1 MANKET
7 ILQFVKSRGPII
19 PNQIKKEV
27 GGETYLISAVLSE
40 LAKDG
45 LIKISYT
52 KIGSSPTYYASG
64 QEFKLQELKKY
75 LNEKDQRTFNLLR
88 QKKVLRDKNQ
98 EMLVRVSLRNIKDF
112 AKPLEVKV
120 KGEKEIFW
128 KWYLTPKDEA
138 VDLIKKQFAR
148 LPQKEEVKKEI
159 KPEIKQEKQKIL
171 KRTETSKEGFLKRLY
186 DYFEEKK
193 IEVIEEEVIRKN
205 SDIEFQVI
213 ISSSVGN
220 MEYFCKAK
228 NKKRCNDGDLSS
240 AYIKGQSLKLPV
252 LFIITG
258 EITKKAKEMLGKEFK
273 GLVLKKI

>member
-128 KWYLTPKDEA
+128 KWY
-138 VDLIKKQFAR
+138 VY
-148 LPQKEEVKKEI
+148 V
-159 KPEIKQEKQKIL
+159 
-171 KRTETSKEGFLKRLY
+171 
-186 DYFEEKK
+186 
-193 IEVIEEEVIRKN
+193 
-205 SDIEFQVI
+205 
-213 ISSSVGN
+213 
-220 MEYFCKAK
+220 
-228 NKKRCNDGDLSS
+228 
-240 AYIKGQSLKLPV
+240 
-252 LFIITG
+252 
-258 EITKKAKEMLGKEFK
+258 
-273 GLVLKKI
+273 